1 MTKSAEIL
9 VVDDVPANLEVLTD
23 ILSSVDYTVAAVTSG
38 ERALRRL
45 KTYLPD
51 LILLDIQMPGMDG
64 FETCQEIKRNPA
76 TANIPVVFITAT
88 SDIGSVVRGFSV
100 GAVDYITKPFQELE
114 LLTRVK
120 THLQLQ
126 KMHQTLEQQVE
137 ARTQELE
144 TALDQL
150 KTSQLHLIQQ
160 EKMSAL
166 GGLVSGIAHEIN
178 NPITSVAVNTE
189 LLRVSLPKLIDYLQD
204 YERHFP
210 FLGTELEE
218 MRRQLNIDFLLQD
231 LPVMLDSM
239 RIGCDRISKISHSLR
254 TFARVDAE
262 SRVKANIH
270 DGLESTLL
278 LLKHRLKAKGL
289 RPAIE
294 IVRDYGQIP
303 EIDCFPGQL
312 NQVFMNILVNAI
324 DMFDEQS
331 SEHPYDVL
339 ETPIQRIIIRTQVNL
354 AQEIEIYIGDNGQGM
369 PSEVCAKI
377 FERDFT
383 TKAVGKGMGLGLS
396 ISRHV
401 IVEKHRGTLEVKS
414 EVGQGTEFYLRLP
427 MEADAE

>member
-1 MTKSAEIL
+1 MRQPAEIL

-23 ILSSVDYTVAAVTSG
+23 ILSSVEYTVAAVTSG

-64 FETCQEIKRNPA
+64 FETCQEIKRNPE
-76 TANIPVVFITAT
+76 TANIPIVFITAT
-88 SDIGSVVRGFSV
+88 ADIGSVVRGFSV
-100 GAVDYITKPFQELE
+100 GAIDYITKPFQALE

-150 KTSQLHLIQQ
+150 KTSQLYLIQQ

-178 NPITSVAVNTE
+178 NPITSVAVNAE
-189 LLRVSLPKLIDYLQD
+189 LLQAFLPKLMDYLQR
-204 YERHFP
+204 YEQAFP
-210 FLGTELEE
+210 FLGTELEAI
-218 MRRQLNIDFLLQD
+218 RKQLNVDFLLQD
-231 LPVMLDSM
+231 LPIMLESM
-239 RIGCDRISKISHSLR
+239 RIGCDRISKISHSLGI
-254 TFARVDAE
+254 FARTDAE
-262 SRVKANIH
+262 CKFKANIH

-278 LLKHRLKAKGL
+278 LLKHRLKAKEF

-294 IVRDYGQIP
+294 IVRDYDQVP

-312 NQVFMNILVNAI
+312 NQVFMNLLANAI
-324 DMFDEQS
+324 DMFDEQAVGS
-331 SEHPYDVL
+331 PYEVI
-339 ETPIQRIIIRTQVNL
+339 ETWTQRIVVRTQVIS
-354 AQEIEIYIGDNGQGM
+354 AKEVEIYIGDNGQGM
-369 PSEVCAKI
+369 PEEVCSKI
-377 FERDFT
+377 FEQHFT
-383 TKAVGKGMGLGLS
+383 TKAVGKGTGLGLS

-401 IVEKHRGTLEVKS
+401 IVEKHRGAIEVKS
-414 EVGQGTEFYLRLP
+414 EPGQGTEFYIRLP
-427 MEADAE
+427 ID